1 MKVKRLWF
9 EKNRIY
15 IETED
20 NRILWQ
26 SILYYERLKNAT
38 PSQREDY
45 EFSAFGIHWDEIDED
60 VSYDSFEYFFLENKG
75 FKAEKIIYLREYIK
89 KEHPQIGK
97 YIADSVIISLGL
109 ERDLKEYLAS
119 KMYYGKTR
127 LFYSLKVAVIFLSI
141 IEKFS
146 EY

>member
-60 VSYDSFEYFFLENKG
+60 VSYDSFEYENPEPVGISKIFLEHPELNASAIARRIGLSQSLLAQYIRGLKRPS
-75 FKAEKIIYLREYIK
+75 EDRVEMILNEIRKI
-89 KEHPQIGK
+89 
-97 YIADSVIISLGL
+97 GL
-109 ERDLKEYLAS
+109 ELSEIS
-119 KMYYGKTR
+119 K
-127 LFYSLKVAVIFLSI
+127 
-141 IEKFS
+141 
-146 EY
+146 